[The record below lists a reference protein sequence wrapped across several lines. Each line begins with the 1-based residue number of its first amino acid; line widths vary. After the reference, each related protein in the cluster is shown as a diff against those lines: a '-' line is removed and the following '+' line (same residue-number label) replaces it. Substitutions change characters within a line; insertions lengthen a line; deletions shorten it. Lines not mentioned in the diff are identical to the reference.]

1 MKRIIIGG
9 IIMIGLS
16 AFVAGCS
23 GTPTQAGAP
32 CEKCNYGFVSV
43 GKTPQK
49 RYWCIVDGKTY
60 DCSKNPA
67 ECPECRAM
75 KDMK

>member
-1 MKRIIIGG
+1 MKRFIFGG
-9 IIMIGLS
+9 IGVVM
-16 AFVAGCS
+16 AVVVAGCT

-32 CEKCNYGFVSV
+32 CDKCNYGFVGV
-43 GKTPQK
+43 GKRTEK
-49 RYWCIVDGKTY
+49 RYWCVIDGKTY

-67 ECPECRAM
+67 ECPDCRGM